1 MSKTR
6 RPPPEILRKS
16 HAHADVDER
25 ARGKR
30 ELLEELEDAMEDSV
44 EDSVSDADDEAPA
57 DAADERDPESGQPE
71 SPAGRPVSYP

>member
-6 RPPPEILRKS
+6 RPPDILRKS

-30 ELLEELEDAMEDSV
+30 ELLDALDDAMDEVPD
-44 EDSVSDADDEAPA
+44 EEADAGGDGEPA
-57 DAADERDPESGQPE
+57 DTSESAGEPDRPAEDEPS
-71 SPAGRPVSYP
+71 A